1 VPTIQDRQNTLACIR
16 LISITHL
23 WPSLYNNF
31 LWLRLIPF
39 AINLKLSVDFVFT
52 GTFRSVTFSGSANVA
67 A

>member
-1 VPTIQDRQNTLACIR
+1 MPTIQDRQNTLACIR

-31 LWLRLIPF
+31 LWLRLILF
-39 AINLKLSVDFVFT
+39 AINLQLSVDFVFT
-52 GTFRSVTFSGSANVA
+52 GTFRSVTVSGSANVA